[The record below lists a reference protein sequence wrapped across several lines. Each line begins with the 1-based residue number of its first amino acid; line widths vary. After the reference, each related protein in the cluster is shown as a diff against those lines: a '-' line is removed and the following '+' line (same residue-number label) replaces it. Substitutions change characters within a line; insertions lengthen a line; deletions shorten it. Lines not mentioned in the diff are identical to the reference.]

1 MIVYE
6 STKVCFVYCEDKA
19 LTEYLK
25 QRIQD
30 NNEMNYR
37 ELRVAEE

>member
-6 STKVCFVYCEDKA
+6 STKGCYVYYEDKA
-19 LTEYLK
+19 LAEYLK

-30 NNEMNYR
+30 SNEMNYR